1 MSLIR
6 GALPPFHM
14 AGIAYRLTDGTAAGR
29 NAARRFFAVGNY
41 HKPTAFW

>member
-6 GALPPFHM
+6 GPLPPFHM
-14 AGIAYRLTDGTAAGR
+14 AGIPDCLTDGTAAGH

-41 HKPTAFW
+41 HKPTAF